1 MVDDMSLNRLYLL
14 PIISKKKRKLVMKKE
29 YKDLMVSYLNTKE
42 NVKIRSFP
50 GGWSGN
56 KFEMDGRGLGS
67 NDRVPYLINKEMLEY
82 ALINR
87 FLFDNTRSFT
97 SYELT
102 YNKEKQQFEGKIK
115 NRVNEAHDI
124 TVNVEIPE
132 NIWFNNI
139 DVNIGIKSKKEVSV
153 SLNLNVRNGM
163 FPENIEESLQ
173 SSILNQ
179 IKNIKGR
186 VDGRILRNL
195 SYSKQYT
202 LSTKVNSLHHESKK
216 IEIPIF

>member
-1 MVDDMSLNRLYLL
+1 
-14 PIISKKKRKLVMKKE
+14 MKKE

-56 KFEMDGRGLGS
+56 KFEIDGRGLGS

-82 ALINR
+82 AIINR

-115 NRVNEAHDI
+115 HSVNNGH
-124 TVNVEIPE
+124 NVRINIEIPE
-132 NIWFNNI
+132 NIWFNDMDI
-139 DVNIGIKSKKEVSV
+139 RVSV
-153 SLNLNVRNGM
+153 NNKKSVGIDISFNLRNGM
-163 FPENIEESLQ
+163 LPGNLDEIMNELTQ
-173 SSILNQ
+173 TLKHSILDQ

-186 VDGRILRNL
+186 VKGGFRRNV
-195 SYSKQYT
+195 SYSKKYEFFMDIE
-202 LSTKVNSLHHESKK
+202 SLHHEKK
-216 IEIPIF
+216 DLTIPIF

>member
-1 MVDDMSLNRLYLL
+1 
-14 PIISKKKRKLVMKKE
+14 MKKE
-29 YKDLMVSYLNTKE
+29 YKDLMVNYLNTKE

-50 GGWSGN
+50 GGWGGN
-56 KFEMDGRGLGS
+56 KFEMDGKELSS

-102 YNKEKQQFEGKIK
+102 YNKENQQFEGKIK
-115 NRVNEAHDI
+115 NRVNEAHD
-124 TVNVEIPE
+124 VVVDVEIPE
-132 NIWFNNI
+132 NIWFDTI
-139 DVNIGIKSKKEVSV
+139 DIDIEMKSKKEVLV
-153 SLNLNVRNGM
+153 RLNLNIRNGM
-163 FPENIEESLQ
+163 FPENIDESLNEMGQEIQ

-186 VDGRILRNL
+186 VDGGLTRKL

-202 LSTKVNSLHHESKK
+202 LSTRISSIHHESKK

>member
-1 MVDDMSLNRLYLL
+1 
-14 PIISKKKRKLVMKKE
+14 MKKE

-50 GGWSGN
+50 GGWGGN
-56 KFEMDGRGLGS
+56 KFEIDGRGLGS

-115 NRVNEAHDI
+115 SRVTEAHDI

-163 FPENIEESLQ
+163 FPENIEESLNEMRQEIQ

>member
-1 MVDDMSLNRLYLL
+1 
-14 PIISKKKRKLVMKKE
+14 MKKE

-50 GGWSGN
+50 AGWSGN
-56 KFEMDGRGLGS
+56 KFEMDGRELSS
-67 NDRVPYLINKEMLEY
+67 NDRVPYLINKGMLEY
-82 ALINR
+82 AIINR

-115 NRVNEAHDI
+115 NRVTEAHDI

-163 FPENIEESLQ
+163 FPENVKEIMKVVER
-173 SSILNQ
+173 SISRSIIDQ

-186 VDGRILRNL
+186 VNGNITRNL
-195 SYSKQYT
+195 SYSKEYS

>member
-1 MVDDMSLNRLYLL
+1 
-14 PIISKKKRKLVMKKE
+14 MKKE

-50 GGWSGN
+50 GGWVGN
-56 KFEMDGRGLGS
+56 KFEMDGRELS
-67 NDRVPYLINKEMLEY
+67 SSDRVPYLINKEMLEY

-102 YNKEKQQFEGKIK
+102 YNKENQQFEGKIK
-115 NRVNEAHDI
+115 NRVTEAHDI

-132 NIWFNNI
+132 NIWFNNM

-153 SLNLNVRNGM
+153 DLKLNVRNGM
-163 FPENIEESLQ
+163 FPENVEETMKVVER
-173 SSILNQ
+173 SISRSIIDQ

-186 VDGRILRNL
+186 VDGRIIRNL